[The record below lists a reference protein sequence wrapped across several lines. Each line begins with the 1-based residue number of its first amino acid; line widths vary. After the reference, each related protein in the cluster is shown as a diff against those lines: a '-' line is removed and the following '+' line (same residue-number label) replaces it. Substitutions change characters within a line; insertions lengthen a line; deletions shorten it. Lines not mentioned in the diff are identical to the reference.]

1 MRNLFNYII
10 DIFLASI
17 ILFISLFFFIRGW
30 YLVSVIL
37 FVCLLLY
44 LIFSD
49 IYFPSLG
56 NINRFVFTAK
66 KLRKKILLKILY
78 LALYILI
85 FCSAGYLTPY
95 ILILLNLSSGLD
107 VIFLVIKKK
116 RFFFYLFNVE

>member
-1 MRNLFNYII
+1 MRKLFNYII
-10 DIFLASI
+10 DIFLAFI

-85 FCSAGYLTPY
+85 
-95 ILILLNLSSGLD
+95 LLNLIIGLD